1 MNLQACSTARFR
13 RLYQVVQ
20 MMIKGFQSRFK
31 VVGRS
36 IYIYIYIPSPARTR
50 RIRAD

>member
-1 MNLQACSTARFR
+1 
-13 RLYQVVQ
+13 

-36 IYIYIYIPSPARTR
+36 IYTQFIYLYPVEPEQDLFEQIELGLPFTSR
-50 RIRAD
+50 